1 VPIESQF
8 VANDLQ
14 LLEAAAL
21 GGLGIALVP
30 MLMVTPR
37 LERGE
42 LVHVLP
48 DLIREEARVALVY
61 PEKEFLPPQVRAF
74 IDVVVAWAPGR
85 LTGPRSE
92 LRNASPR

>member
-1 VPIESQF
+1 MAIESHF
-8 VANDLQ
+8 VSNDL
-14 LLEAAAL
+14 LMLEEAAL
-21 GGLGIALVP
+21 GGLGIALLP
-30 MLMVTPR
+30 MLMVTPL

-74 IDVVVAWAPGR
+74 IDAVVLYA
-85 LTGPRSE
+85 PRSAM
-92 LRNASPR
+92 LS